1 MDSGFQVLFS
11 VTLIIDSIIGGIPD
25 SLIWILDSKA
35 QDSGLHKQNF
45 HGFRDSTSKY
55 LLDSPTLGENN
66 FDVTSIDDWN
76 GVDFNV
82 RTYTQINTPTLG
94 VDGVFDML
102 QYFETTL
109 PLVES
114 L

>member
-25 SLIWILDSKA
+25 SLICILDSKA

-55 LLDSPTLGENN
+55 LLDSLTLGENN
-66 FDVTSIDDWN
+66 FDVKLQALTTGMVSIL
-76 GVDFNV
+76 
-82 RTYTQINTPTLG
+82 TLG